1 MLINTY
7 LYTHAILDITSIVQ
21 ESDGTILKTDV
32 GFIAAS
38 FMDEA
43 KNKTDKNRTT

>member
-1 MLINTY
+1 MYTYSIN
-7 LYTHAILDITSIVQ
+7 DITSIVQ
-21 ESDGTILKTDV
+21 ESDGTILKTAV

-43 KNKTDKNRTT
+43 KNKTDKNRNT